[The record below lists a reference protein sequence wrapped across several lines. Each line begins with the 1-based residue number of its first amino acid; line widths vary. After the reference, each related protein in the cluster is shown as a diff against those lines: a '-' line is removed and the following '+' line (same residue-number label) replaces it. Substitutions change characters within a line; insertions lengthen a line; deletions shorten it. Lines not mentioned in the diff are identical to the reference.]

1 MTSQPIKKFN
11 IRVYGI
17 HIHNNRLLVT
27 DEFRLNMRMT
37 KLPGGGLEFGE
48 GTIDCLKRECIEELG
63 HEIHNVKHFYT
74 TDFFQPTT
82 LIGDEKHQLISIY
95 YTFDIQEPYNFETTG
110 KRFDFEDIN
119 GAQSFRWVEL
129 QKLTPREFTF
139 PIDKKVASFIKE
151 RFNQEHNG

>member
-17 HIHNNRLLVT
+17 HIHNKSLLVT

-48 GTIDCLKRECIEELG
+48 GTIDCLKRECKEELG
-63 HEIHNVKHFYT
+63 HEIYNIRHFYT

-82 LIGDEKHQLISIY
+82 LIRNERHQLLSIY
-95 YTFDIQEPYNFETTG
+95 YTFDIQQPYHFKTTD
-110 KRFDFEDIN
+110 KRFDFEEIN

-129 QKLTPREFTF
+129 QNLTPGEFTF
-139 PIDKKVASFIKE
+139 PIDKKVAKLIREK
-151 RFNQEHNG
+151 FNHGYNE

>member
-1 MTSQPIKKFN
+1 MTSQPINKFN

-17 HIHNNRLLVT
+17 HIHHKSLLVT

-48 GTIDCLKRECIEELG
+48 GTIDCLKRECKEELG
-63 HEIHNVKHFYT
+63 NEIFNTRHFYT

-82 LIGDEKHQLISIY
+82 LIGYERHQLISIY
-95 YTFDIQEPYNFETTG
+95 YTFDIQKPYRFKTTD

-119 GAQSFRWVEL
+119 GAQTFRWV
-129 QKLTPREFTF
+129 KVDMLTPGEFTF
-139 PIDKKVASFIKE
+139 PIDKKVATLIKK
-151 RFNQEHNG
+151 RFS